1 MELPTLMSSRAASPA
16 RTSASRDAASDF
28 PVSVPVSLRRSPVWL
43 ANFDHSSFCWRT
55 SQSCLVEG
63 LETFSERWPRSG
75 MMRNGIAYQRP
86 SLARPI
92 SEIARGFL
100 PTPTKGGGGQTMPPG
115 TTPTGIKPAVQ
126 KRQVS
131 LDQYQH
137 GKAAWREKSGK

>member
-1 MELPTLMSSRAASPA
+1 MTFENSQQIDLLPMELPTLMSSRAASPA

-43 ANFDHSSFCWRT
+43 ANFDHSSFCRRT

-86 SLARPI
+86 SLAQIGRA
-92 SEIARGFL
+92 SCRER
-100 PTPTKGGGGQTMPPG
+100 
-115 TTPTGIKPAVQ
+115 VC
-126 KRQVS
+126 
-131 LDQYQH
+131 QYV
-137 GKAAWREKSGK
+137 